1 MGIKYSL
8 LVNLSARKNVLLMTF
23 THLDYTAARILDTV
37 HRRSCFRISFDHEK
51 LENLSPFSQQK
62 TQKSSTKITNNNII
76 VHVRNNLIID
86 YYHRA
91 KLRTLILDW

>member
-1 MGIKYSL
+1 MI
-8 LVNLSARKNVLLMTF
+8 F

-62 TQKSSTKITNNNII
+62 TQKSSTKITNNNIM
-76 VHVRNNLIID
+76 HVCNNLIID

-91 KLRTLILDW
+91 KLRILILD

>member
-1 MGIKYSL
+1 MI
-8 LVNLSARKNVLLMTF
+8 F
-23 THLDYTAARILDTV
+23 THLDYIAARILDTV

-62 TQKSSTKITNNNII
+62 AQKSSTKITNNNI

-91 KLRTLILDW
+91 KLHTLILD